1 MVSTLTLLALASGAI
16 ALQVTSP
23 SKSSVWTV
31 GDSETITWDTVS
43 SDQDSFNIYLS
54 NMASYPSTTILLASD
69 VSSSDGSATIDGS
82 KLTPGVAFTINFT
95 NGTETEQIYAQ
106 SSQFNITESTTSSS
120 SSAASSASSTASS
133 TGKSSSSATATG
145 TASDSTASA
154 TGSSTGTSTGA
165 SASSTSA
172 TSTSGAGK
180 IVAGWMGLA
189 AVAALAL

>member
-23 SKSSVWTV
+23 SKTSVWTV

-69 VSSSDGSATIDGS
+69 VKSSAGSAKIDGS
-82 KLTPGVAFTINFT
+82 KLTPGNAFTINFT

-120 SSAASSASSTASS
+120 SSSSE
-133 TGKSSSSATATG
+133 
-145 TASDSTASA
+145 
-154 TGSSTGTSTGA
+154 TGSSSTTF
-165 SASSTSA
+165 SSQTH
-172 TSTSGAGK
+172 
-180 IVAGWMGLA
+180 
-189 AVAALAL
+189 